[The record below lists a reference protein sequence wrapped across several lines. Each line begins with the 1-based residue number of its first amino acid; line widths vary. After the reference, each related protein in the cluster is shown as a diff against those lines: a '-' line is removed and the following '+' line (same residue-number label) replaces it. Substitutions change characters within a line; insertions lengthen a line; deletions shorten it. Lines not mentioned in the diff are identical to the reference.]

1 MLFDSKGNADHLL
14 RVSFSDLVVVA
25 DLGTRRVAISSRLT
39 RYTVSPFR
47 MKSISIP
54 GSSPQAFLIATG
66 IVTTP
71 LELTRILILIK
82 QIGLSSFGE
91 AL

>member
-1 MLFDSKGNADHLL
+1 MLSDSTENADHFRYVL
-14 RVSFSDLVVVA
+14 FSDLVVVA
-25 DLGTRRVAISSRLT
+25 DLGTRQVAISSRLT

-82 QIGLSSFGE
+82 QIGFPGFGE
-91 AL
+91 VL